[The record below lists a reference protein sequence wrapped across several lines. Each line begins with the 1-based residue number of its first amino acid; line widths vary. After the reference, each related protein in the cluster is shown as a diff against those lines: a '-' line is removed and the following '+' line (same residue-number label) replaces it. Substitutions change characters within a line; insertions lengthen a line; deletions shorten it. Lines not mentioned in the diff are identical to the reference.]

1 MRFALKD
8 WAVTIEALAQ
18 GEQVLIVRKGGIGEK
33 TFALP
38 HDRFFLF
45 PTHLHQRPDLV
56 TDEGRAL
63 FSETLARREEPDEL
77 PLPAIAE
84 IHGSFPLSDPGEL
97 AALRGLHI
105 LSEEYATERL
115 RWRPKHPLWAVVLR
129 VHRLTLPPTIALTP
143 ELGGCV
149 SWVDLGRDLPEAP
162 AEAAL
167 DDVAFAEAADLVEE
181 RLSAARTG

>member
-1 MRFALKD
+1 MRFALKE

-33 TFALP
+33 TFSLP

-45 PTHLHQRPDLV
+45 PTHLHQRPELV
-56 TDEGRAL
+56 TEAGRSL

-84 IHGSFPLSDPGEL
+84 IHESFALSDPDEL
-97 AALRGLHI
+97 HALRGLHI
-105 LSEEYATERL
+105 LSEDYATERL

-129 VHRLTLPPTIALTP
+129 VWRLEAPPTITLTP

-149 SWVDLGRDLPEAP
+149 SWVDLGQDLPEFP

-167 DDVAFAEAADLVEE
+167 EDEAFAAAAARVGE
-181 RLSAARTG
+181 RLAAARAA